1 MPGRA
6 PSTLTAGEPAYDLAQ
21 EKLRRRAADRLYDR
35 AMTTPQILFSNILEI
50 AQQGIPETLRREAEV
65 LGWVRDFKREAARE
79 TPDVE
84 KLRIDELRRLIAGES
99 RISPGG
105 LTTGG
110 TILKL
115 SCLREV
121 EDP

>member
-1 MPGRA
+1 
-6 PSTLTAGEPAYDLAQ
+6 
-21 EKLRRRAADRLYDR
+21 
-35 AMTTPQILFSNILEI
+35 LFSNILEI

-84 KLRIDELRRLIAGES
+84 KLRTDELWRFIAAES
-99 RISPGG
+99 KISPGG
-105 LTTGG
+105 LTTEG
-110 TILKL
+110 TILML